1 MSGNSTVSVP
11 MITRFAP
18 SPTGFVHIGSIYTA
32 LMCERLA
39 HQSGGEFIL
48 RIEDTDKKREVDG
61 AIDLIIQGLDH
72 YGIPYDQGPTSEG
85 EKGPHSPYIQS
96 LRGESYQRYAQQL
109 LDTGNAYYAFDTV
122 EELAALRER
131 QESMGVL
138 RPGYYGD
145 YATWRHRSKEEQMA
159 AKESGLPYVV
169 RLRSTGDHLKRFRI
183 VDLVK
188 GSLDLPENDQDIV
201 LLKSDGIPT
210 YHFAHI
216 VDDHEMA
223 VTHVIRGDEWLASLP
238 THVEIATKLGFT
250 VLPHAH
256 IAPICKIDGEGKRKL
271 SKRKDP
277 EANVEY
283 YAGAGYPVAAIREY
297 LLSLMGSDFEVWRK
311 ANPSAPDTD
320 YPVQMKL
327 IAKSGSPLLDTAKLD
342 FVSKGAISRMSAE
355 AVCAATQEWAKKSLD
370 IFRTESLISIWG
382 VNKPTSVDT
391 STEKTLFG
399 EAKQSIA
406 TDLAQLLNFLE
417 THKDYCISIFNI
429 ERNGP
434 KVRKD
439 IAKWSEVWNSI
450 SYFFDQHF
458 ALTPAEAQ
466 ALMTDNARE
475 DAASIAAAFLAR
487 YPEVKGDKDAWLNAV
502 KDVALTHGYAVDTK
516 EYKADPTKYR
526 GSLGDV
532 AGVLRILLTG
542 RTQAPDLYETMA
554 VMGGARVAKRLCL
567 LQEE

>member
-1 MSGNSTVSVP
+1 MV
-11 MITRFAP
+11 TRFAP

-61 AIDLIIQGLDH
+61 AIDLIIQGLTH
-72 YGIPYDQGPTSEG
+72 YGIPYDQGPLPLPTESAAVAEG
-85 EKGPHSPYIQS
+85 APYHFPTEEELDLKYTYKGSHDPYIQS
-96 LRGESYQRYAQQL
+96 LRGEKYQEYAKKL
-109 LDTGNAYYAFDTV
+109 LASGDAYYAFDTV
-122 EELAALRER
+122 EELAALREK

-238 THVEIATKLGFT
+238 THVEIAQKLGFT

-271 SKRKDP
+271 SKRHDP
-277 EANVEY
+277 EANVAY
-283 YAGAGYPVAAIREY
+283 YAGAGYPVGAVREY
-297 LLSLMGSDFEVWRK
+297 LLSLMGSDFDAWRK

-342 FVSKGAISRMSAE
+342 FISRAFIARMT
-355 AVCAATQEWAKKSLD
+355 AVGVYEGVTKWSQQVSHTE
-370 IFRTESLISIWG
+370 TESLTQVLKG
-382 VNKPTSVDT
+382 
-391 STEKTLFG
+391 
-399 EAKQSIA
+399 Q
-406 TDLAQLLNFLE
+406 
-417 THKDYCISIFNI
+417 KDYCINIFNI
-429 ERNGP
+429 ERSGP

-439 IAKWSEVWNSI
+439 IAKWSEVWHSI
-450 SYFFDQHF
+450 SYFFDEHF
-458 ALTPAEAQ
+458 TFTPES
-466 ALMTDNARE
+466 ARE
-475 DAASIAAAFLAR
+475 MIAQSTKCSAEDAGSIAAAFLAR
-487 YPEVKGDKDAWLNAV
+487 YPEVKGDKDAWLSAV
-502 KDVALTHGYAVDTK
+502 KDVALIHGYAVDTK

-554 VMGGARVAKRLCL
+554 VMGEPRVHARLEL
-567 LQEE
+567 LK

>member
-1 MSGNSTVSVP
+1 MSGNSTIP

-48 RIEDTDKKREVDG
+48 RIEDTDKKREVEG
-61 AIDLIIQGLDH
+61 AIQLIIQGLDH

-96 LRGESYQRYAQQL
+96 MRGDSYQRYAQQL
-109 LDTGNAYYAFDTV
+109 LDADHAYYAFDTV

-145 YATWRHRSKEEQMA
+145 YATWRHRSKEEQIA

-238 THVEIATKLGFT
+238 THVEIAQKLGFT

-271 SKRKDP
+271 SKRHDP

-297 LLSLMGSDFEVWRK
+297 LLSLMGSDFDAWRK

-342 FVSKGAISRMSAE
+342 FVSKGVIARMKAE
-355 AVCAATQEWAKKSLD
+355 DIYQKTLNWAH
-370 IFRTESLISIWG
+370 
-382 VNKPTSVDT
+382 
-391 STEKTLFG
+391 STERAL
-399 EAKQSIA
+399 
-406 TDLAQLLNFLE
+406 FLE
-417 THKDYCISIFNI
+417 GGKVDDGTPDGHLLGNFSDEAIARNHLEADHLAAALMEQRDYCIAIFNI
-429 ERNGP
+429 ERSGP

-450 SYFFDQHF
+450 SYFFDEHF
-458 ALTPAEAQ
+458 VLTPEA
-466 ALMTDNARE
+466 ARDLIATNTKCTAE

-487 YPEVKGDKDAWLNAV
+487 YPEVKGDKDAWLSAV

-532 AGVLRILLTG
+532 AGVLRILLTS
-542 RTQAPDLYETMA
+542 RTQAPDLYETMV
-554 VMGGARVAKRLCL
+554 VMGDGRVQHRLEL
-567 LQEE
+567 LK